1 MNETARDKSRWIA
14 LVVLCAGMLMII
26 LDSTIVTVALPSIQT
41 DLGFTQSSLAWVVN
55 AYLIAFGGLLLLAG
69 RLGDLVGRRNVLLA
83 GLTVFTLASLLCGLA
98 WSEAT
103 LIGARFLQG
112 VGGAAASA
120 VSLGMIVTLFP
131 DPRERATA
139 LGVYS
144 FVASAGASIGL
155 LAGGVLTQALDW
167 HWIFFVNLPIG
178 VLTLVFAVRV
188 LARERGLGLRAGAD
202 VLGSSLVTAGLM
214 LLVLAIVGTTDHGWT
229 SARTLI
235 LGGVAIALLAAF
247 VARQATAATP
257 LVPARVLR
265 PRNVWGA
272 NLVLLL
278 VLAGMFGMF
287 FTGALLMQRVYG
299 YDAVETGLAFL
310 PVSLSIGVLS
320 LGFSAKLTTRFGAN
334 RVLTAGA
341 ATIAAG
347 LLLLSGTPVDASYA
361 TDLLPGLLLSGI
373 GAGLSFPAIM
383 VLAMSAATPEDSGV
397 ASGVINTNQQVGG
410 ALGLAVLAT
419 LAADRTGA
427 RETAAGL
434 ADGYGLALG
443 VAAGI
448 AIGAMVL
455 AAAVLRREQPATAS
469 VEEPVSESAA
479 LREAA

>member
-1 MNETARDKSRWIA
+1 MTETARDDSRWIA
-14 LVVLCAGMLMII
+14 LVVLCAAMLMII
-26 LDSTIVTVALPSIQT
+26 LDSTIVTVALPAIQT

-69 RLGDLVGRRNVLLA
+69 RLGDLVGRRRVLLA
-83 GLTVFTLASLLCGLA
+83 GLTVFTLASLLCGVA
-98 WSEAT
+98 WSEET

-139 LGVYS
+139 IGVYS
-144 FVASAGASIGL
+144 FVAAAGASIGL

-178 VLTLVFAVRV
+178 VLTLAFALRV
-188 LARERGLGLRAGAD
+188 LRPESGLGLRAGAD

-214 LLVLAIVGTTDHGWT
+214 LLVLAIVGTTDHGWA

-257 LVPARVLR
+257 LLPARVLR

-278 VLAGMFGMF
+278 VVAGLFGTF

-310 PVSLSIGVLS
+310 PVSLSIGILS
-320 LGFSAKLTTRFGAN
+320 LGVSARLTTRFGAN
-334 RVLTAGA
+334 RVLVAGA
-341 ATIAAG
+341 AIVAAG
-347 LLLLSGTPVDASYA
+347 LVLLSGAPVDASYA
-361 TDLLPGLLLSGI
+361 ADLLPGLFLAGI
-373 GAGLSFPAIM
+373 GAGLSFPSVM
-383 VLAMSAATPEDSGV
+383 TLAMSAATPEDSGV

-427 RETAAGL
+427 GESAAAL
-434 ADGYGLALG
+434 ADGYGLALA

-448 AIGAMVL
+448 AVGAVVVG
-455 AAAVLRREQPATAS
+455 AAVLRRDAPAQAS
-469 VEEPVSESAA
+469 VEALPESAA

>member
-1 MNETARDKSRWIA
+1 MTESARDNSRWIA
-14 LVVLCAGMLMII
+14 LIVLCAAMLMII

-69 RLGDLVGRRNVLLA
+69 RLGDLVGRRRVLLA
-83 GLTVFTLASLLCGLA
+83 GLTVFTLASLLCGFA

-103 LIGARFLQG
+103 LIGARFVQG

-120 VSLGMIVTLFP
+120 VALGMIVTLFP

-144 FVASAGASIGL
+144 FVAAAGASIGL

-178 VLTLVFAVRV
+178 IATLAGAVRV
-188 LARERGLGLRAGAD
+188 LAPERGLGLRAGAD
-202 VLGSSLVTAGLM
+202 VAGSTLVTAGLM

-229 SARTLI
+229 SARTLA

-247 VARQATAATP
+247 VARQATAVTP
-257 LVPARVLR
+257 LLPARVLR

-278 VLAGMFGMF
+278 VVGSMFGTF

-299 YDAVETGLAFL
+299 YDAVQTGTAFL
-310 PVSLSIGVLS
+310 PVSLSIGILS
-320 LGFSAKLTTRFGAN
+320 LGLSARLTTRFGAN
-334 RVLTAGA
+334 RVLVAGA
-341 ATIAAG
+341 ALTAVG
-347 LLLLSGTPVDASYA
+347 LALLSGAPVDASYA
-361 TDLLPGLLLSGI
+361 ADLLPGLLIWGI
-373 GAGLSFPAIM
+373 GAGLAFPSIM
-383 VLAMSAATPEDSGV
+383 TLAMSAATPEDSGV

-427 RETAAGL
+427 QQTATAL
-434 ADGYGLALG
+434 ADGYGLAFAVATG
-443 VAAGI
+443 IAVAAV
-448 AIGAMVL
+448 VL
-455 AAAVLRREQPATAS
+455 AAAVLRREPAAQAS
-469 VEEPVSESAA
+469 VEALPESAA